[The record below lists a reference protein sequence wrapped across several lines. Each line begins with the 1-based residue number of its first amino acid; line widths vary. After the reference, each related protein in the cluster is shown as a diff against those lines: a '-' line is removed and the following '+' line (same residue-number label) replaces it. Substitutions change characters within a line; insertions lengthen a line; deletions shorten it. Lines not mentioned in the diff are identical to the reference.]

1 MCSSRPISNL
11 LICTSLGVDNVIEF
25 NIVTSTGEYLTAN
38 SYTHTDL
45 FWALR
50 GGGGGTYGIVTSV
63 TYRTHPSVP
72 LTAFYFAANSTNNQT
87 FNSLFAEFVRLHPK
101 LSTAGF
107 GGYSLVSSNGIIV
120 FYIALNVTQAQ
131 ANETVDPF
139 LTYAQNLTSQG
150 LDILTA
156 STVPYLSFY
165 SWYTEWYT
173 PTFSV
178 APPVGSV
185 QEQASRLISRDTI
198 EHNPEGIANALLA
211 LDGVIWQYASK
222 TL

>member
-1 MCSSRPISNL
+1 VYSSHPISNL
-11 LICTSLGVDNVIEF
+11 LICISLGVDNVVEF

-72 LTAFYFAANSTNNQT
+72 LTAFYFAANSTNNET
-87 FNSLFAEFVRLHPK
+87 FNNLFTEFVRLHPN
-101 LSTAGF
+101 LSKAGF
-107 GGYSLVSSNGIIV
+107 GGYAIVSSNLIGV
-120 FYIALNVTQAQ
+120 FYIASNVTQAQ
-131 ANETVDPF
+131 ANETVNPF
-139 LTYAQNLTSQG
+139 LTFAQNLTSQG

-173 PTFSV
+173 PTFSA
-178 APPVGSV
+178 APPVGSID
-185 QEQASRLISRDTI
+185 ELASRLISRDTI
-198 EHNPEGIANALLA
+198 EHNPEGIANAILA
-211 LDGVIWQYASK
+211 LGGVVWQYAFK